1 MAVIEVTNLSFGYSK
16 GAKILKSLSFCAD
29 KGEIINILGPN
40 GCGKSTLI
48 KALLGFFNVGKD
60 MIRYDGVD
68 ITKISRS
75 RMARLTSYVPQ
86 IHTGVFSY
94 SVLEVVLMG
103 RVSFGGSY
111 SYSRQDYEAANSALE
126 KVRMKDFA
134 ERSYLHLSGGERQL
148 VIIARALAQQAE
160 YFIMDEPVA
169 GLDYG
174 NQFLLLSAIKQLSKE
189 GITIILSTH
198 HPEHSLFLGGRS
210 LLIKDGNIMEDGA
223 SSRIVNI
230 ETICRLYNITP
241 SLVGQFS
248 GVRLTAK
255 KL

>member
-1 MAVIEVTNLSFGYSK
+1 
-16 GAKILKSLSFCAD
+16 
-29 KGEIINILGPN
+29 
-40 GCGKSTLI
+40 
-48 KALLGFFNVGKD
+48 

-68 ITKISRS
+68 IGRISRS
-75 RMARLTSYVPQ
+75 RMAKLTSYVPQ
-86 IHTGVFSY
+86 FHTGVFSY

-103 RVSFGGSY
+103 RVSFGGAY
-111 SYSRQDYEAANSALE
+111 SYSKQDHEAANKALK

-174 NQFLLLSAIKQLSKE
+174 NQFLLLSTIKQLSKE
-189 GITIILSTH
+189 GMTILLSTH
-198 HPEHSLFLGGRS
+198 HPEHALFLGGRS
-210 LLIKDGNIMEDGA
+210 LLIKDGNVMGDGI
-223 SSRIVNI
+223 SSKIINT
-230 ETICRLYNITP
+230 ETICRLYDITP

-248 GVRLTAK
+248 GVRLA
-255 KL
+255 